1 MSAELAKPDKPVVP
15 VTVLKPIATTRFT
28 TESLAQFE
36 AYGTRTGEH
45 WYGMPKAAP
54 MSIDLPRGAL
64 VIEMNNSENKI
75 HGVGLI
81 LKEGCEKR
89 KPIYST
95 WNWCRHTARRDAWM
109 SAAETK
115 EELGEECFALLER
128 MLFKSRQNQK
138 RWTGITGWTCP
149 DERLRE
155 RLLAV
160 RLALR
165 REHDARV
172 IAEVEAN
179 GDTETDDDE
188 AAE

>member
-1 MSAELAKPDKPVVP
+1 MSTETTKQDKPVVP

-28 TESLAQFE
+28 SESLAQFE
-36 AYGTRTGEH
+36 AYGIKTGQY

-115 EELGEECFALLER
+115 EELGRECFALLER

-149 DERLRE
+149 DERLKE

-160 RLALR
+160 RVALR

-172 IAEVEAN
+172 IAAVEAEEYL
-179 GDTETDDDE
+179 ETDDDT
-188 AAE
+188 AE

>member
-1 MSAELAKPDKPVVP
+1 MSTETTKPDKPVVP
-15 VTVLKPIATTRFT
+15 VTILKPIATTRFT
-28 TESLAQFE
+28 AESIAQFE
-36 AYGTRTGEH
+36 AYGAKTGQH

-81 LKEGCEKR
+81 LKDGCEKR
-89 KPIYST
+89 KPIYRT
-95 WNWCRHTARRDAWM
+95 WNWCRHTARRDAWR
-109 SAAETK
+109 SAAEMK
-115 EELGEECFALLER
+115 EELGEECLALLER

-149 DERLRE
+149 DERLKE

-172 IAEVEAN
+172 IAAVE
-179 GDTETDDDE
+179 GEEDLDTDDDT
-188 AAE
+188 AE